1 MSEQG
6 IEASNPEKPRDS
18 SSKHGAEGRRSA
30 GSARTPLVRHRLPSL
45 GACRLSCRAR
55 APGLRSSVLP
65 AAPRWPHKKEGA
77 ATGTCLGV
85 EARLTHV
92 ARLSPHE
99 LFLKSRVHKVLLGLG
114 GAGRGT
120 EQLVTCHHTPS
131 WRWRRRS
138 GNGGRPGHGGTTP
151 LPTNT
156 PRIVAAVSTGTPAPA
171 AAWRHGR
178 RPSHWPTSAV
188 ATGPRTVGPPSKS
201 SMPQEG
207 VCEAL
212 GGNGERANAARD
224 LECCPVR
231 APPQRRHPIKGK
243 RVVHAH
249 VGVSRDRRNRSRH
262 TARLSHALRCS
273 ATLLVPL
280 LPRP

>member
-1 MSEQG
+1 M
-6 IEASNPEKPRDS
+6 
-18 SSKHGAEGRRSA
+18 
-30 GSARTPLVRHRLPSL
+30 
-45 GACRLSCRAR
+45 SCRAR

-138 GNGGRPGHGGTTP
+138 GNGGRPGHGGTPP

-156 PRIVAAVSTGTPAPA
+156 PRIVAAVSTGTPAAA

-188 ATGPRTVGPPSKS
+188 ATGPRTVGPPRSPACHRKVCVRPS
-201 SMPQEG
+201 EG
-207 VCEAL
+207 
-212 GGNGERANAARD
+212 
-224 LECCPVR
+224 
-231 APPQRRHPIKGK
+231 
-243 RVVHAH
+243 
-249 VGVSRDRRNRSRH
+249 
-262 TARLSHALRCS
+262 TARGPTPLGTLSAAQYVPRRSVGTQSRGSVSFTLTLVFPVTDGTAP
-273 ATLLVPL
+273 ATRHDSPT
-280 LPRP
+280 P